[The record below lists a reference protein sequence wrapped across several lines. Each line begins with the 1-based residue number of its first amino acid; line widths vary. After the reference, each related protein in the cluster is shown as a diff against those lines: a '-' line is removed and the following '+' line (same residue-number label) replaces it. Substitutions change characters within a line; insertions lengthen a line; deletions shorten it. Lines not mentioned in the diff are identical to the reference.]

1 MITFPA
7 VDSANSI
14 VVDTNV
20 IMNLLISDPTGSSL
34 DLLILDNSTT
44 YITDTVEAELR
55 NNLTG
60 EKFAAYLQWA
70 YRNHAAGEVLLVAT
84 GIPTGG
90 NQGEAS
96 MLWAVENGFAGSGP
110 YLMLSGDGD
119 ARESFGGLDTANT
132 MEYAN
137 SLLLSGEITLLRYY
151 ALTAQIAVVA
161 PHEVIGADGANF
173 AFIPGMRVAV
183 NGVIV
188 VVGKTSIS
196 VNGQEVGLLQT
207 FEIDPETGAV
217 TIDGPKNCFSAGT
230 IIDMWPTGS
239 NAVPKDDGLYD
250 KAALLAKVWQK
261 PIEEITPDDIV
272 LSYDKL
278 GNLIPGKVSRTFQN
292 NVQHLLDVH
301 GLKVTPGHVTL
312 CGDGK
317 YAGRHVPIIDILLSD
332 GALVRE
338 NGDLIRMSINKPVG
352 SVEDQMVQVL
362 WAETAEDIQAGN
374 LQTGKMRVGT
384 LLFDRD
390 GEPVSVLDCLQAEG
404 LAFDPET
411 GLVNHPGQ
419 APAAL
424 HWFGRLP
431 CPEDYILRR
440 SRETLDGILT
450 DGEWEAMPSA
460 LIAEKLRMTRQMQT
474 H

>member
-1 MITFPA
+1 M
-7 VDSANSI
+7 
-14 VVDTNV
+14 
-20 IMNLLISDPTGSSL
+20 
-34 DLLILDNSTT
+34 
-44 YITDTVEAELR
+44 
-55 NNLTG
+55 
-60 EKFAAYLQWA
+60 
-70 YRNHAAGEVLLVAT
+70 
-84 GIPTGG
+84 
-90 NQGEAS
+90 
-96 MLWAVENGFAGSGP
+96 
-110 YLMLSGDGD
+110 
-119 ARESFGGLDTANT
+119 
-132 MEYAN
+132 
-137 SLLLSGEITLLRYY
+137 
-151 ALTAQIAVVA
+151 
-161 PHEVIGADGANF
+161 
-173 AFIPGMRVAV
+173 
-183 NGVIV
+183 
-188 VVGKTSIS
+188 
-196 VNGQEVGLLQT
+196 
-207 FEIDPETGAV
+207 
-217 TIDGPKNCFSAGT
+217 
-230 IIDMWPTGS
+230 
-239 NAVPKDDGLYD
+239 
-250 KAALLAKVWQK
+250 

-278 GNLIPGKVSRTFQN
+278 GNLVPGKVSRTFQN

-450 DGEWEAMPSA
+450 DGEWEAMPSD